1 MQHVDDAPIIGE
13 LLYPEKLVGIPL
25 FEQDIQSN
33 HFDRDFYHT
42 YGIGYYSKTML
53 LAVGGDII
61 SPQKITIGKI

>member
-1 MQHVDDAPIIGE
+1 
-13 LLYPEKLVGIPL
+13 VGTPL